1 MLTCGKFKT
10 LERVHGS
17 SIVYVWTIA
26 AKAKVKSL
34 ILFSGSLISE
44 TTSGSLIEGSSV
56 EVEEKIYYKF
66 LL

>member
-1 MLTCGKFKT
+1 LLICGKFKT
-10 LERVHGS
+10 SERVHGS
-17 SIVYVWTIA
+17 SIVCVWTIA

-34 ILFSGSLISE
+34 ILFSGSLISG
-44 TTSGSLIEGSSV
+44 TTSGSLIEGSPV